1 MFSESQERD
10 MIVGKELANALEK
23 NTTGKE
29 DTPGRRAVRIP
40 KRASRGRV
48 HTGDT
53 EAAHLST
60 DTKPRGDRK
69 ARGERQNTSSG
80 DLLSQTRHHLPIM
93 PQ

>member
-23 NTTGKE
+23 NITGKE
-29 DTPGRRAVRIP
+29 DMPRRWAVRIP
-40 KRASRGRV
+40 KGASRGRV

-60 DTKPRGDRK
+60 DTKPEETG
-69 ARGERQNTSSG
+69 RQGVRDKILPLATCFLKQGTTS
-80 DLLSQTRHHLPIM
+80 Q
-93 PQ
+93 